1 MLRRRVVA
9 LTALAVSATLLGLHA
24 PTPPGWLRFWIT
36 TAIVT
41 QLLPAQEV
49 WVRGDGASS
58 ARRWMAIWSLVYFL
72 SDLIQPFVARIAGSN
87 LVFITIAQPLQDA
100 LLLWALSHWQ
110 KRPVM
115 RLSFRIAIPFHVTAT
130 LGLAVLVG
138 EVDSFKTFIS
148 TFRSLVILAAAAWTV
163 VSGFAVEKERIWM
176 RDWLWASLGV
186 ALYYGVY
193 VVVEPASRALIAAG
207 ELDRVMTLFTY
218 KAVFDVLAFLLIWR
232 GMQCPTT
239 PTSSASGL
247 ARPWPSL

>member
-1 MLRRRVVA
+1 MDKRRSAA
-9 LTALAVSATLLGLHA
+9 LIAIAGSATLLGLHA

-36 TAIVT
+36 AAIVT

-49 WVRGDGASS
+49 WVRGDGSNP

-72 SDLIQPFVARIAGSN
+72 SDLIQPFVARVAGSN
-87 LVFITIAQPLQDA
+87 LVFITVAQPLQDA

-110 KRPVM
+110 ERPTM
-115 RLSFRIAIPFHVTAT
+115 RLSFRIAIPFHVAAT
-130 LGLAVLVG
+130 LGLAVVVG

-148 TFRSLVILAAAAWTV
+148 TFRSLVILAAAAWTA
-163 VSGFAVEKERIWM
+163 VSRFAGEKERIWM

-207 ELDRVMTLFTY
+207 ELEAVMRLFTY

-232 GMQCPTT
+232 GMRCPTT
-239 PTSSASGL
+239 PTWSASGL
-247 ARPWPSL
+247 ARPSPSL